1 MPALV
6 GETNS
11 KEMIEAVEKEMNERR
26 GIIARLM
33 DYYAGKQSRP
43 MKRREMNVI
52 INLCRQV
59 VDETVA
65 FLMPNMPVI
74 QLDEEAENDA
84 EAYVRQVWEMAG
96 GARLLSQVATSGGIA
111 GHVYVRVIPNQ
122 DMSIAPK
129 LVNIPPQ
136 NIVRLYNADDMSIL
150 EGYELRWGKNRQV
163 IRKNPDTAGW
173 LVDEYAMDAGQR
185 WKLLETLEW
194 VYPIAPVVDWQHLPS
209 VGDAY
214 GVSEIPHYQL
224 NDVVN
229 KIASDMQ
236 AILRYHAYPTT
247 VGTGFT
253 AKDLQETSI
262 DGFLSIPDKDAKVFN
277 VEMQSDLSS
286 SFNMLKEMQA
296 SFYRLA
302 RVVVVTDGLNA
313 FRGVTNLSI
322 RSAFAPMIAKNET
335 LRRNYGEGIAIITRL
350 VLMLGGYDVGYDVP
364 VMVEWGDA
372 LPMDARET
380 WAMLDAQMARGIAS
394 RRTVSE
400 ELGRDYDREM
410 ARMRE
415 EMLFDDVIINGRTDG
430 V

>member
-6 GETNS
+6 DDTNS
-11 KEMIEAVEKEMNERR
+11 REMIEAVEKEMATRR
-26 GIIARLM
+26 GIISKLM
-33 DYYAGKQSRP
+33 DYYAGNQART
-43 MKRREMNVI
+43 MRRREMNVM
-52 INLCRQV
+52 INLCRDV
-59 VDETVA
+59 VDGTVA

-74 QLDEEAENDA
+74 QLDEEAETGA
-84 EAYVRQVWEMAG
+84 EDYVRQVWEMAG
-96 GARLLSQVATSGGIA
+96 GARFLSQVATSGGIA
-111 GHVYVRVIPNQ
+111 GHVYVRVIPNE
-122 DMSIAPK
+122 DITIAPK

-136 NIVRLYNADDMSIL
+136 NIVRFYNADDMSIL

-163 IRKNPDTAGW
+163 IRKNPDTMGW
-173 LVDEYAMDAGQR
+173 LIDEYVMDAGQR

-194 VYPIAPVVDWQHLPS
+194 VYPIPPVIDWQHLPS

-247 VGTGFT
+247 VGIGFT
-253 AKDLQETSI
+253 AEKVQGTSI
-262 DGFLSIPDKDAKVFN
+262 DGFLTIPDKDAQVFN
-277 VEMQSDLSS
+277 VEMQSDLGS

-296 SFYRLA
+296 TFYRLA

-322 RSAFAPMIAKNET
+322 RAAFAPMIAKNET

-350 VLMLGGYDVGYDVP
+350 LLMLGGYDVAMDTP

-380 WAMLDAQMARGIAS
+380 WAMLKDQMDRGILAKRS
-394 RRTVSE
+394 VSE
-400 ELGRDYDREM
+400 ELGRDYDRET
-410 ARMRE
+410 ARMKDE
-415 EMLFDDVIINGRTDG
+415 AQFDDVFINGNTGG